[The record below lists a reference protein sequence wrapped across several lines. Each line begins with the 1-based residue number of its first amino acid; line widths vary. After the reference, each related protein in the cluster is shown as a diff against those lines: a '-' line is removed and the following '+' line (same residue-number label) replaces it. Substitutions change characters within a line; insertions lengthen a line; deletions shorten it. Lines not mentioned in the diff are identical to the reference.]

1 MKKEKKEKSLPR
13 KIIEWSFFA
22 IFIGLFLFLGIGQ
35 ITSLVNRNSNYGQ
48 SLVYG
53 YGNFIVQT
61 DSMEPDYKVG
71 SAIIT
76 HKDDVE
82 DIYKLYLEN
91 CQYNQSIIEK
101 YEDKFN
107 KSGITQQEEIAIIA
121 EMEKEEKHIDITFFD
136 YYQGESYSP
145 SSSTSNDPIV
155 KTLSTRVTSGT
166 VMTHRLREMR
176 KENDKYI
183 FFTSGINISEHY
195 SGFGQYQVFS
205 EDELLGVVKLNSSFL
220 GTFFSF
226 VSSVWGLLILLLIPA
241 LYLVITSVLEIV
253 KALNEK
259 DEEESVA
266 INNELSSLDS
276 LSKEDQERLK
286 RELLEEM
293 MNNKDEK

>member
-1 MKKEKKEKSLPR
+1 MTKEKKEKSLPR
-13 KIIEWSFFA
+13 KIIEWFFFA

-35 ITSLVNRNSNYGQ
+35 ITSIVNRNSNYGQ

-91 CQYNQSIIEK
+91 CEYNQSVIEK

-107 KSGITQQEEIAIIA
+107 KAGITQQEEITLIA

-136 YYQGESYSP
+136 YYQGESYKP
-145 SSSTSNDPIV
+145 SSDSSDPIV

-166 VMTHRLREMR
+166 VMTHRLREMI
-176 KENDKYI
+176 KKNDKYI

-259 DEEESVA
+259 DEEVVEAVKGD
-266 INNELSSLDS
+266 SLDS